1 MDQAEFLSSSITLTC
16 NLPEARN
23 LKSRWSLGLAASGRF
38 SGSASQKLEWDLM
51 VCREDNRED
60 YGELRLQCF
69 APIADQLYC
78 VICTEDADH
87 YRIISLRAATPK
99 EVRNYVR
106 HRQEW

>member
-1 MDQAEFLSSSITLTC
+1 MNPLIIVHTIIPVKITFDPAKDRLNILSHGLSLALAE
-16 NLPEARN
+16 
-23 LKSRWSLGLAASGRF
+23 
-38 SGSASQKLEWDLM
+38 KLEWDLM

-87 YRIISLRAATPK
+87 YKIISLRAATPK